1 MSTIIRRPTEVSSED
16 EFTLSIYWISIL
28 VRKTFL
34 LQATLRTIY
43 WRWEQGDCEK
53 KKKKRE
59 THFSAMTKTCN
70 CYLYIHFSTTLPHEE
85 IQKGLSTWRRED
97 PSTRKILERG
107 TTFRSIY
114 MHKFRSVWLTVEKGI
129 KIKDY
134 PLNESPPF
142 CSVCL

>member
-1 MSTIIRRPTEVSSED
+1 MKR
-16 EFTLSIYWISIL
+16 
-28 VRKTFL
+28 
-34 LQATLRTIY
+34 
-43 WRWEQGDCEK
+43 
-53 KKKKRE
+53 KKKRE

-70 CYLYIHFSTTLPHEE
+70 CYLYIHFSTTLPNEE
-85 IQKGLSTWRRED
+85 IPKGLSTWRRED

-134 PLNESPPF
+134 PLNESHF
-142 CSVCL
+142 VLFVSNTRIFLAKAVYMVLVSSNVSAVKILARGASITLWM